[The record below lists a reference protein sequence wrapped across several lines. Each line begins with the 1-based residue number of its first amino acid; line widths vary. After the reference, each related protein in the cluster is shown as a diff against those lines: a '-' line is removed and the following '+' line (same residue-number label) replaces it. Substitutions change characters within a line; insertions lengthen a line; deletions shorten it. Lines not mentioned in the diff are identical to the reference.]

1 MKKSLFALTVG
12 ILGLG
17 LVSINAQFG
26 PRGGGPQPPR
36 FDAKMAKLFGDATA
50 FSATVEMQ
58 SKGGG
63 GEGMNIPGKL
73 AFDAGKSRFE
83 MNMANSGNL
92 PPEDLAQMKAMGMD
106 SIVMISRP
114 DKKLSYLVY
123 PGMKA
128 YVEMPAN
135 DSTSASPT
143 NDFKIEL
150 TELGKETV
158 DGHDCVKNK
167 ATVTDPKGQKHE
179 SVIWN
184 ATDLKQFPV
193 KIQQSERGTETTM
206 LFKDVKLSKPQ
217 SSLFDPPSGFK
228 RYDDMQAMMQEM
240 MMKQMGGA
248 PGFPPPGQ

>member
-1 MKKSLFALTVG
+1 MKKSLFALTAG
-12 ILGLG
+12 ILGLS
-17 LVSINAQFG
+17 LVTINAQFG

-36 FDAKMAKLFGDATA
+36 FDAAMAKLFGDNTA

-58 SKGGG
+58 SKGGR
-63 GEGMNIPGKL
+63 GEGMNMPGQL

-83 MNMANSGNL
+83 MNMASGGNL
-92 PPEDLAQMKAMGMD
+92 PPEAVAQMKAMGMD
-106 SIVMISRP
+106 SMVMISRP

-128 YVEMPAN
+128 YVEMPMN

-143 NDFKIEL
+143 NDLRIEL

-158 DGHDCVKNK
+158 DGHDCVKIK
-167 ATVTDPKGQKHE
+167 ATVTDPNGQKHE

-184 ATDLKQFPV
+184 AADLKKFPV
-193 KIQQSERGTETTM
+193 KIQQSERGNETTM

-228 RYDDMQAMMQEM
+228 RYDSMQEM